1 MNAHKVAPDDVFL
14 PSYHLHKDKDRTV
27 EVCKVSLGLTCEF
40 IVHTSDNTCSREKV
54 EGTSRYR
61 SKDWAVDGMPTKGAK
76 VCAGCQII
84 ELNSG
89 DIIWGE
95 FGKVIRKIVE
105 EFGLGKNP
113 ANGH

>member
-1 MNAHKVAPDDVFL
+1 
-14 PSYHLHKDKDRTV
+14 
-27 EVCKVSLGLTCEF
+27 
-40 IVHTSDNTCSREKV
+40 
-54 EGTSRYR
+54 
-61 SKDWAVDGMPTKGAK
+61 MPTKGAK
-76 VCAGCQII
+76 VCAGCQTI

-95 FGKVIRKIVE
+95 FGKVIRKLVE